1 MPQIKSLAWNAQS
14 LNNPVKL
21 SQLSHFVESNEIK
34 ILLISETWFNA
45 KSSPGLAHYSCY
57 RVDRSHGGVALYVHK
72 SIPHSFYKQI
82 SFDYAEAI
90 FIKIL
95 DSPDDI
101 TVGSIYCSPAANK
114 AKSERFFNHCLN
126 IGGSSV
132 IGGDFNAKHQSWNN
146 SSFNTRGQL
155 LKKLA
160 ESKNYEIHSPN
171 APTLIP
177 AVGTVSVVDLVL
189 SKNILGIADPKVE
202 IDLSSDHLPV
212 TFSIPRHSDNLN
224 DLRIYNFGKANWRSF
239 KSIMSAATHLINSSC
254 SMLDTKET
262 IDTCISTLEDSMRL
276 AVDRSIPKKLPY
288 KFSYPYSGE
297 VERLKRQRNLYRKQ
311 FLVTQNPAFRSVAK
325 QIERIIREKIS
336 QINNES
342 FRMKV
347 ESLKTQNCSIYQ
359 FAKCLNK
366 KKTSLPPLDNPDS
379 SIAYSN
385 QQKANTL
392 ATAFHECH
400 TTTLGIPSNQ
410 DLNVSKSISHLGRA
424 NISVRKSDL
433 IKTSEIEEN
442 IKLLKPRKAPGPD
455 KISNSVIKALPPVSI
470 QLLARLFNAC
480 FLISYFPLS
489 WKIGKIVAIPKP
501 GKDPCVPKNYRPI
514 SLLNNF
520 GKLFERSILAR
531 LQVHV
536 RDTNLNR
543 NNQFGFREKH
553 STIQAVL
560 NATEKISFNF
570 NENKSTGMVLLDVEK
585 AFDSCWHDAIIHKLM
600 QNKFPSFLIK
610 IVQSYFADRS
620 AFVEVLG
627 SSSPYFNIPAGVPQ
641 GSLLAPILFNILTN
655 DIPTP
660 KDCNLISYA
669 DDTALLCS
677 STKWNIKL
685 LRKRLTAG
693 LEAIEKYLSV
703 WKIKI
708 NSGKTEF
715 IIFSKAQKM
724 HRIKSNFP
732 PVYKGVTFPWK
743 EEVKYLG
750 VTLDAKLMFK
760 SHIERVIKQA
770 NANISMLFCLLK
782 KDSTLPINLKLLI
795 YKLYVRPVLT
805 YAGTIFLN
813 CAKMHLNRLQ
823 ILQNKSLR
831 MVLNKEYGT
840 RNTDLHDEAKI
851 PTILEFI
858 KKNADKFYE
867 ITKLSDNPLA
877 NLIGSY
883 VDEQPP
889 FRVKHRLP
897 RPIA

>member
-1 MPQIKSLAWNAQS
+1 MPSIRSLAWNAQS
-14 LNNPVKL
+14 LNNSVKL
-21 SQLSHFVESNEIK
+21 SQLSHFVESNDIK

-45 KSSPGLAHYSCY
+45 KSSPGLAHFSCY
-57 RVDRSHGGVALYVHK
+57 RVDRSHGGVALYIHK
-72 SIPHSFYKQI
+72 SVPHNFYKQI

-95 DSPDDI
+95 DSPNDI
-101 TVGSIYCSPAANK
+101 IVGSIYCSPSSNK

-126 IGGSSV
+126 IGGPLV

-155 LKKLA
+155 LKRLA
-160 ESKNYEIHSPN
+160 ENKNFKIHSPN

-189 SKNILGIADPKVE
+189 SKNILGVTDPKVE

-224 DLRIYNFGKANWRSF
+224 EMRIFNFGKANWRLF
-239 KSIMSAATHLINSSC
+239 KSIMSTETDSINVSFPV
-254 SMLDTKET
+254 LDKKEI
-262 IDTCISTLEDSMRL
+262 IDSCISSLEDSVRL
-276 AVDRSIPKKLPY
+276 ATDRSIPKKLPY

-297 VERLKRQRNLYRKQ
+297 VEWLKRQRNFNRKQ
-311 FLVTQNPAFRSVAK
+311 FLLTQNPAFKSVAR
-325 QIERIIREKIS
+325 QIERIIREKITK
-336 QINNES
+336 INNES
-342 FRMKV
+342 FCMKV
-347 ESLKTQNCSIYQ
+347 ESLKTQNLSVYQ
-359 FAKCLNK
+359 FAKCLKRK
-366 KKTSLPPLDNPDS
+366 KFSVPPLENPDGTL
-379 SIAYSN
+379 AFSN

-392 ATAFHECH
+392 AIAFHECH
-400 TTTLGIPSNQ
+400 TTTLGMASNQ
-410 DLNVSKSISHLGRA
+410 KINVDNSISRLDRA
-424 NISVRKSDL
+424 TILVKNSDL
-433 IKTSEIEEN
+433 IKTTEIEEN

-455 KISNSVIKALPPVSI
+455 KISNSVIKALPPLSV
-470 QLLARLFNAC
+470 QLLARVFNAC
-480 FLISYFPLS
+480 LRISYFPLS

-501 GKDPCVPKNYRPI
+501 GKDPCVPKNHRPI
-514 SLLNNF
+514 SLLSNF
-520 GKLFERSILAR
+520 GKLFERSILGRIQKHAR
-531 LQVHV
+531 DITLM
-536 RDTNLNR
+536 R

-600 QNKFPSFLIK
+600 QKKFSPFLIK
-610 IVQSYFADRS
+610 IVQSYLADRS

-627 SSSPYFNIPAGVPQ
+627 SPSTNFNIPAGVPQ

-693 LEAIEKYLSV
+693 LETTEKYLNS

-715 IIFSKAQKM
+715 IVFSKAQKM
-724 HRIKSNFP
+724 HKIKSDFP

-743 EEVKYLG
+743 EEVRYLG
-750 VTLDAKLMFK
+750 VTIDSKLTFK
-760 SHIERVIKQA
+760 SHTDRVIRQG
-770 NANISMLFCLLK
+770 NANISTLFCLLK
-782 KDSTLPINLKLLI
+782 KDSTLPTNLKLLI
-795 YKLYVRPVLT
+795 YKLYIRPVLT
-805 YAGTIFLN
+805 YAGTIFMN
-813 CAKMHLNRLQ
+813 CAKTHLNRLQ

-831 MVLNKEYGT
+831 MALNKQWGT
-840 RNTDLHDEAKI
+840 RNADLHDEAKI

-877 NLIGSY
+877 NHIGSY

-889 FRVKHRLP
+889 IRVKHRLP
-897 RPIA
+897 RPLA